1 MTTQTMDDPDDGRAA
16 YELRVNGLL
25 GPVLLGALPHAG
37 VSRAPRHTLRVTVE
51 EGTDLLDV
59 LQAIVDTG
67 VEVDAVREIST
78 AHHEPEPT

>member
-1 MTTQTMDDPDDGRAA
+1 MTAQATDDPHDGRAA

-25 GPVLLGALPHAG
+25 GPVLLGALPHFA
-37 VSRAPRHTLRVTVE
+37 VSRAPRHTLRVTVD
-51 EGTDLLDV
+51 EGDLLDV

-78 AHHEPEPT
+78 AHDEPEPT